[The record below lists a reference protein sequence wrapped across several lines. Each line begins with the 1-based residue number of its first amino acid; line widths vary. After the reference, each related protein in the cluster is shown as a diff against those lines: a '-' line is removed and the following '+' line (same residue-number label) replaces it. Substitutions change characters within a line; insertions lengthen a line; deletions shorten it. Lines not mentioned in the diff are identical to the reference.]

1 MVTGLYV
8 PDAGLETK
16 ESEFAVPA
24 ALTMG
29 MVDKIDGEHSNDLAA
44 VNKQGGGR
52 YG

>member
-1 MVTGLYV
+1 MLYV

-16 ESEFAVPA
+16 ESELGAPA

-29 MVDKIDGEHSNDLAA
+29 MVDKIDGEHSKDLAA